1 MAPVAG
7 ASNVHE
13 AKGANRRPC
22 LAFGRQRSGSQRK
35 GPTTSSQGSVVC
47 ASWNAGE
54 RGTWDAEGPGGDQEP
69 AEEAGAALGLG
80 LLAAVGVERLGE
92 QAWLFATPF
101 LLMAL
106 QSSGNS
112 LAGPALYGIS
122 RMIAQAI
129 FAPSLGSWMDR
140 MPRMPVLKAGIAVQ
154 VTSMLAA
161 TVLCCVLSTQHSTAA
176 EAWPFLLICALGVA
190 DAMGKIL
197 TGVAI
202 IRDWVPALYGS
213 NERRLSSVN
222 GNLARLD
229 LFAEVLGPIGAGL
242 VFQALGNAVNPALA
256 ALAITRAACLVVQLQ
271 FFVGVLESNPDL
283 EQRSSTVRT
292 DQEGEE
298 EEEAPGSSSSGVG
311 LLGAWRTFL
320 GHGRRVQLVVL
331 SYALLYL
338 TVLSPHG
345 LVLTAYLSTCSSLS
359 PVFLSLFRSCG
370 ALVGV
375 VGVTAFEA
383 LTRRLDG
390 EVQESAQVFVLFQ
403 AACSVAA
410 AAAFVFATSGSTGT
424 GASAALYVF
433 MALVVLARFGL
444 YGFEIGALQLQQS
457 IVFEDARGAF
467 GTVEKSLCAAAS
479 LIMYAASGAVTD
491 KGGSLFTYIVCTS
504 AVAICASAAVFR
516 AWLAG
521 TNRDQFLAA

>member
-1 MAPVAG
+1 MEPVAG
-7 ASNVHE
+7 CRRADAGTRNWHE
-13 AKGANRRPC
+13 AKGA
-22 LAFGRQRSGSQRK
+22 AQRTRSQQI
-35 GPTTSSQGSVVC
+35 GPQSSQGIVVRS
-47 ASWNAGE
+47 SWDDAAGQ
-54 RGTWDAEGPGGDQEP
+54 GDDQEP
-69 AEEAGAALGLG
+69 AEEVDGALGLG

-106 QSSGNS
+106 QTSGNS

-154 VTSMLAA
+154 VASMLAA
-161 TVLCCVLSTQHSTAA
+161 TVLCCVLSTEQSTAA
-176 EAWPFLLICALGVA
+176 AAAWPFLLICALGVA

-213 NERRLSSVN
+213 DKRRLSSVN
-222 GNLARLD
+222 TNLARLD

-256 ALAITRAACLVVQLQ
+256 ALAVTRAACLVVQLR
-271 FFVGVLESNPDL
+271 FFLGVLKSNPDL

-292 DQEGEE
+292 EQEEESEE
-298 EEEAPGSSSSGVG
+298 EEVSGSSTQSSSSSSSVG
-311 LLGAWRTFL
+311 LLAAWRMFL
-320 GHGRRVQLVVL
+320 GHRRRVQLVVL

-359 PVFLSLFRSCG
+359 PVLLSLFRSCG

-383 LTRRLDG
+383 LTKRLDG

-410 AAAFVFATSGSTGT
+410 AAAFVFATSGSSGV

-491 KGGSLFTYIVCTS
+491 KGGNLFTYIVCTS
-504 AVAICASAAVFR
+504 AVSICASAAVYR

-521 TNRDQFLAA
+521 SKKDQFLAA